1 MTAIGVSMIS
11 RRIILPA
18 AALGHMKNMT
28 LTVPVTRIGFAISAS
43 DAQSG
48 SSNPNGIYRAALYD
62 NGRPVIGFQM
72 DHISYDDTRNINA
85 HIDYKT
91 RATGGPFLQQL
102 FFLQGYPFPSIYRV
116 PGPAGGIDPANAPG
130 TSIRRRPVRG
140 IDWRRAAD
148 ATVLST

>member
-1 MTAIGVSMIS
+1 M
-11 RRIILPA
+11 
-18 AALGHMKNMT
+18 

-48 SSNPNGIYRAALYD
+48 SSNPNGIYRAELYD

-72 DHISYDDTRNINA
+72 DQISYADTRNINA

-116 PGPAGGIDPANAPG
+116 PGPAGE
-130 TSIRRRPVRG
+130 SIRRNRPGESIRRDPSG
-140 IDWRRAAD
+140 GLIRRRAAVTL
-148 ATVLST
+148 TVLST